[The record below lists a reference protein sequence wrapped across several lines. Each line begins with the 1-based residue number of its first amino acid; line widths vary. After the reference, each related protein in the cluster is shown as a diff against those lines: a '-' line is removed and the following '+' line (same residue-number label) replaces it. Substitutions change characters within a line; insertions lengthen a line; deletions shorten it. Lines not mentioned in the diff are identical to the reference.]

1 MSSLYEK
8 SQKTVIQISEGP
20 VTPETLEAAIFQD
33 LSCTLKQVS
42 FTAGQKQD
50 IDATV
55 LCSDEVENI
64 NGLPQPSEISMSGN
78 FYRNPAQD
86 TLREAYDNDG
96 IYGFRVVFPSGN
108 GYMFRAEVRQHT
120 WDTQTNGLVA
130 ATFSLRLK
138 GKPINIDA
146 IQPGR

>member
-78 FYRNPAQD
+78 FYRNPAQ
-86 TLREAYDNDG
+86 TL
-96 IYGFRVVFPSGN
+96 F
-108 GYMFRAEVRQHT
+108 
-120 WDTQTNGLVA
+120 
-130 ATFSLRLK
+130 
-138 GKPINIDA
+138 GKPMTTMVSMASGLCSHPATVICSVPKSASILGYPDQRSCSRNLLA
-146 IQPGR
+146 APERQANQY